1 MRLRVLL
8 ALSTVR
14 AEWLSAQSR
23 TESPSLVLGRKLEC
37 ELSAGR
43 SQEHYALL
51 GNGQYARFNIAQLTV
66 NISVAVFDA
75 AGRQVCTGDNSSIGE
90 AEEGEFI
97 TTTSGKYRLRVT
109 ASEAHAPAGR

>member
-8 ALSTVR
+8 ALSTVG
-14 AEWLSAQSR
+14 AGWLSAQSR
-23 TESPSLVLGRKLEC
+23 TESPSLELGRKLEY

-43 SQEHYALL
+43 WQEHYALL

-75 AGRQVCTGDNSSIGE
+75 AGRQLFTIDNSSIGE
-90 AEEGEFI
+90 AEDVELI

-109 ASEAHAPAGR
+109 ATTR